1 MYLEKPHTLTP
12 EEMKLE
18 TKDSEREREDKR
30 AFDSEL
36 MAYLAQLA

>member
-18 TKDSEREREDKR
+18 AKDSEREREIR
-30 AFDSEL
+30 EENL
-36 MAYLAQLA
+36 